1 MELQHISILKDLMR
15 ENISPL
21 KGGITRTLKKKT
33 IVRLANVLN
42 IQNVRMYL
50 SNISGRRMLEQQII
64 GEADIWKKIDINKIK
79 NDLTF
84 YQNFYFFHIKY
95 MNDNGRF
102 VTTGYLG
109 LYTQKHITDQE
120 VGVLELFSLL
130 YGDYIRKR
138 ILLTIQ
144 RKTKLQLPHIYEIV
158 HSNGKAG
165 TIITKCQNVFHRSSN
180 CYSSYYMT
188 FDDNYLF
195 VEYIKLGSSGG
206 AFFPKTKKIKIS
218 MELAT
223 RLKSSKEFSIF
234 ESGNIMMKELFSYF
248 KRYDNKISDKFLF
261 LLYPA
266 KNDNQLLGLWIF
278 LFSERQY
285 VNEYE
290 LKELINIATPFIKNN
305 YKYIYQRRVGK
316 MIINPIFKNRDT
328 RVDEQKIFV
337 IMPFTLEWSN
347 RIWQKMIKPT
357 IEKKGL
363 VPVRADDL
371 FGQDIMEDIWSGILS
386 ARLVIADITNRN
398 PNVFYELGI
407 AHCLGKEVILLTQNK
422 DDIPFDLNRYRHII
436 YQDNLDG
443 YELLQNRLAV
453 TLDVLIK

>member
-1 MELQHISILKDLMR
+1 
-15 ENISPL
+15 
-21 KGGITRTLKKKT
+21 
-33 IVRLANVLN
+33 
-42 IQNVRMYL
+42 
-50 SNISGRRMLEQQII
+50 
-64 GEADIWKKIDINKIK
+64 
-79 NDLTF
+79 
-84 YQNFYFFHIKY
+84 
-95 MNDNGRF
+95 
-102 VTTGYLG
+102 
-109 LYTQKHITDQE
+109 
-120 VGVLELFSLL
+120 
-130 YGDYIRKR
+130 
-138 ILLTIQ
+138 
-144 RKTKLQLPHIYEIV
+144 
-158 HSNGKAG
+158 
-165 TIITKCQNVFHRSSN
+165 
-180 CYSSYYMT
+180 
-188 FDDNYLF
+188 
-195 VEYIKLGSSGG
+195 
-206 AFFPKTKKIKIS
+206 
-218 MELAT
+218 
-223 RLKSSKEFSIF
+223 
-234 ESGNIMMKELFSYF
+234 MKELFSYF